1 MAENVKKLANG
12 ALNIAKTAIKTK
24 FNIATIKIQLIAG
37 GVLLAGLLLTIFILG
52 AINVI
57 SNIAISV
64 TESNEQGVIFGN
76 SYAELSPEVL
86 AYREDILKELK
97 KENKAEY
104 VDILLALMM
113 QESGGRGND
122 PMQASESKCGYIGCI
137 TSPKESIRYGVKHFL
152 SVLEASGGDI
162 QLTLQSYNFGS
173 GFINYVKKNGG
184 SYTYELAVSFSQMM
198 YEKLKHQGI
207 YVCHRPEAIELNAC
221 YGDILYVQAV
231 MRYANRQNASGY
243 YTPLD
248 LHKSYSSSITS
259 RYGWRNIGKG
269 PEHHNGV
276 DYACT
281 KGVDRVYA
289 VTAGTVAYAGQHKG
303 APGYGNFVTIKH
315 NSTFYTTYAHLD
327 SVSVSTG
334 DNLNG
339 GETIG
344 ICGNTGRSTGPHL
357 HFETKSQMWRGYYDP
372 EPFVQEIIDWLED
385 DDDDDWD
392 YEVSV

>member
-12 ALNIAKTAIKTK
+12 ALNAAKTAVKMK
-24 FNIATIKIQLIAG
+24 LGIATIKIQLIVG

-52 AINVI
+52 AISVT
-57 SNIAISV
+57 SNIAISI
-64 TESNEQGVIFGN
+64 TKSNEQGVIFGN
-76 SYAELSPEVL
+76 GYAELSPEVL

-137 TSPKESIRYGVKHFL
+137 TNPKESIRYGVKHFL
-152 SVLEASGGDI
+152 KVLEMSGGDI

-173 GFINYVKKNGG
+173 GFINYAKKNGG

-207 YVCHRPEAIELNAC
+207 YRCHRPEAIELNAC

-231 MRYANRQNASGY
+231 MRYMNRQSASGY

-248 LHKSYSSSITS
+248 LHKVKTSITS
-259 RYGWRNIGKG
+259 RYGWRNIGRG
-269 PEHHNGV
+269 PEHHNGI
-276 DYACT
+276 DYACV

-289 VTAGTVAYAGQHKG
+289 VTGGTVAYAGKHEG

-315 NSTFYTTYAHLD
+315 SSTFYTTYAHLD
-327 SVSVSTG
+327 SVNVSTG
-334 DNLNG
+334 DSLSG

-385 DDDDDWD
+385 DDDDDDWD
-392 YEVSV
+392 YEVST